1 MDRMPVKTHKIRCY
15 PNAEM
20 CTIIAE
26 LTDYNRFCWNQGL
39 TTWNDMY
46 EASLIIGD
54 KKIRPSERSVRNEL
68 VLNKADWQYQRSPRV
83 LQTAI
88 HRLHQAW
95 QNFFNPNMPDAH
107 KPKFH
112 SKRDPKQSFTTD
124 RATVRGKFLRL
135 DRPRESKHHF
145 TDIRLAETLRFSG
158 AIKTVTITKRGD
170 KFYASI
176 AVLVADTPR
185 PAFYESW
192 DIGGID
198 LNVGHI
204 SWNGGKVSTFTPRMA
219 VLHQRVKIYQ
229 KRLARKRRENPK
241 HFRSKNYQRTQ
252 AKLNRAYQKINA
264 LQDDLIHKFSQ
275 QITQAYDVLC
285 LEDLNVR
292 GMKMAKN
299 KVKNLQ
305 RSLFRRLR
313 TAIEYKAAW
322 QHQHVVIADRFFPST
337 QRCSNCGFI
346 KTADSYGGKMTLRG
360 DSIYHDHD
368 TYRCY
373 ECGMVMN
380 RDENAVQNLITYAAG
395 LPPERETVH

>member
-1 MDRMPVKTHKIRCY
+1 MPVKTHKIRCY

-20 CTIIAE
+20 RTVIAE
-26 LTDYNRFCWNQGL
+26 LMDYNRFCWNQGL
-39 TTWNDMY
+39 ATWNDMY
-46 EASLIIGD
+46 EASLIMND

-68 VLNKADWQYQRSPRV
+68 VQNKADWQYQRSARV

-88 HRLHQAW
+88 HRLRQAW
-95 QNFFNPNMPDAH
+95 QNFFNPNMPDAR

-124 RATVRGKFLRL
+124 RATVNGKFLTL
-135 DRPRESKHHF
+135 DRPHGSKHRF
-145 TDIRLAETLRFSG
+145 TAIKLAETLRFSG

-176 AVLVADTPR
+176 AVSVADMPR

-192 DIGGID
+192 DIAGID

-204 SWNGGKVSTFTPRMA
+204 NWNDGEVNTFTPRMA
-219 VLHQRVKIYQ
+219 VLHQRIKVYQ
-229 KRLARKRRENPK
+229 KRLARKRRDNPR
-241 HFRSKNYQRTQ
+241 HFRSKNYQRIQ
-252 AKLNRAYQKINA
+252 AKLNRTYQKINA

-275 QITQAYDVLC
+275 QITQSYAVLC
-285 LEDLNVR
+285 IEDLNVR
-292 GMKMAKN
+292 SMKMAKN

-322 QHQHVVIADRFFPST
+322 QHRHVVIADRFFPST

-346 KTADSYGGKMTLRG
+346 KTADSHGGKMTLRG

-380 RDENAVQNLITYAAG
+380 RDENAVQNLIAYAAG
-395 LPPERETVH
+395 LSPERVTVH